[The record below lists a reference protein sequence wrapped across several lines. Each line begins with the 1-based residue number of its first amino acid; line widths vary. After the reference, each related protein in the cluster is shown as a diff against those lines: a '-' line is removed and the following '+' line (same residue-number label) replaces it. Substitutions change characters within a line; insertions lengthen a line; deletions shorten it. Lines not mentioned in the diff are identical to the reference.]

1 MEGGGGCPSGE
12 PISPAELAGRII
24 GAIVL
29 LLLAALFSGLTLGV
43 L

>member
-1 MEGGGGCPSGE
+1 MEGGGCSSGE
-12 PISPAELAGRII
+12 AISPAELAGRII